1 METRLNIADVKA
13 KLKAMMTAP
22 IEQAAEEARVLIDD
36 VMRCGIE
43 GEIEITDYTCA
54 KCDHKAVR
62 KVDLS
67 KNTVEAIKA
76 LYTVTEWREL
86 CDKRG
91 KDLLKA
97 GEASRKVRQAAKA

>member
-1 METRLNIADVKA
+1 METRLNIADIKA

-36 VMRCGIE
+36 VARCGIE

-67 KNTVEAIKA
+67 KDTGEARQTVFCF
-76 LYTVTEWREL
+76 TEWREL
-86 CDKRG
+86 CAKRG